1 MTGRTRPRLTSRAP
15 VLPRIQPATRGRP
28 DRSICLTGGDT
39 GVLIAVSSVLSS
51 QGYEVHRFAT
61 AAELLQAAHSVSP
74 GVVVVCCENG
84 TDNCPDEPIAL
95 VYRLPA
101 FRVILVAAFPRAS
114 FVVAAIRAGA
124 VTVLDTP
131 LDSDSL
137 ISAVR
142 EGIGQLDCATQFDE
156 AHPGLPPVLP
166 RGQCYLDRLSAR
178 ERDVMQ
184 LVFAGATNKSI
195 GIQLGIS
202 IKTVEKHR
210 GRAMQKLE
218 VDSVA
223 GLIRLMDRE
232 QGVKAMPTGSEG
244 AA

>member
-1 MTGRTRPRLTSRAP
+1 ME
-15 VLPRIQPATRGRP
+15 
-28 DRSICLTGGDT
+28 
-39 GVLIAVSSVLSS
+39 SVLSS
-51 QGYEVHRFAT
+51 QGYEARRFAT
-61 AAELLQAAHSVSP
+61 AAELLEMSHELSP
-74 GVVVVCCENG
+74 GAVVICSENA
-84 TDNCPDEPIAL
+84 TVSSPDETIAL
-95 VYRLPA
+95 VCRQPA
-101 FRVILVAAFPRAS
+101 FRVILVAALPRAS

-137 ISAVR
+137 ISGVR
-142 EGIGQLDCATQFDE
+142 EGIGQLDRAREFNK

-178 ERDVMQ
+178 ECDVMQ
-184 LVFAGATNKSI
+184 LVFEGATNKSI
-195 GIQLGIS
+195 GFQLGIS

-232 QGVKAMPTGSEG
+232 QGVNAVPTSSEG